1 MSGQA
6 FFLMKNVVFTG
17 EFFGVGSFF
26 FGIRLGRTP
35 KEGRWGFFLFRFTT
49 CIGIGWG
56 KKRTV
61 PGIERG
67 GMDV

>member
-1 MSGQA
+1 
-6 FFLMKNVVFTG
+6 MKNVVFTG

-35 KEGRWGFFLFRFTT
+35 KEGRWGFFLFRFKT

-56 KKRTV
+56 TV